1 MKFKKSEQESAKE
14 YLLEKYLPLLDFLA
28 EVLGKDTEIVLHNAK
43 ELDQSIIAIRNGH
56 VTGRQVGH
64 PATNLVLKLIKQGH
78 NQKTPYIC
86 NYTFRS
92 KLTSGGSQIRS
103 SSYFIKKDG
112 DIIGILCINRDITK
126 YQLLFDNIAEI
137 QKDFAIDNFA
147 FSDEVK
153 ETFTSNIQDVIANEL
168 AVFHKD
174 VTNAALTQA
183 EKMTI
188 VKELQKQGIFLLKG
202 AVKEVAKTLQTSEP
216 TIYRYLQNL
225 SHK

>member
-1 MKFKKSEQESAKE
+1 MKFKKSEQENTKE
-14 YLLEKYLPLLDFLA
+14 YLLAKYLPLIDFLA

-43 ELDQSIIAIRNGH
+43 ELDKSIIAIRNGH
-56 VTGRQVGH
+56 VTGRQVGY

-78 NQKTPYIC
+78 SQETPYIC
-86 NYTFRS
+86 NYTSRS
-92 KLTSGGSQIRS
+92 KLTSGGNQIRS

-126 YQLLFDNIAEI
+126 YQQLFDNIADI
-137 QKDFAIDNFA
+137 QKDFLIDDFA
-147 FSDEVK
+147 FNEEIK
-153 ETFTSNIQDVIANEL
+153 ETFTSNIHDVIANEL

-174 VTNAALTQA
+174 VTNISLNQA

-202 AVKEVAKTLQTSEP
+202 AVKEVAKALNTSEP
-216 TIYRYLQNL
+216 SIYRYLQNL
-225 SHK
+225 SQK

>member
-64 PATNLVLKLIKQGH
+64 PATNLVLKLIKQG
-78 NQKTPYIC
+78 NSQATPYIC
-86 NYTFRS
+86 NYTSRS
-92 KLTSGGSQIRS
+92 KLTSGGNQIRS

-137 QKDFAIDNFA
+137 QKDFAIDDFA
-147 FSDEVK
+147 FGDEVK

-174 VTNAALTQA
+174 VAKAALTQA